1 MSWRALIYY
10 SDKVDEIGG
19 RNSDHDEDLHYKI
32 KKYVRKNCQRI
43 EVFRNDQTIYPEG
56 IKLIK
61 KHTKI

>member
-32 KKYVRKNCQRI
+32 KKYVRKIAR
-43 EVFRNDQTIYPEG
+43 G
-56 IKLIK
+56 
-61 KHTKI
+61 